1 MDRRVTT
8 VFGGS
13 GFIGRHLVRRLAAAG
28 GEIRVAVRNPEG
40 AAHLKPLGDAGQL
53 VLWRTEI
60 TDAAQVATAVA
71 GADTVVNLV
80 GILYE
85 SGRNTFP
92 ATHTEA
98 AGAVASAARAAGV
111 KRLVHVSAIGANAE
125 SRAQYA
131 LTKAAG
137 EALVMDIFSDVTIVR
152 PSVVFGQEDNFFNM
166 FAGLTRL
173 SPILPLFGCPQLPKV
188 SFTSEDGKISLSLD
202 LYGDGGTKFQPVYV
216 GDVAEAIT
224 VILGDNATRGKHYE
238 LGGPRVY
245 SFKQIMEL
253 VLKHTGRRRVLAP
266 IPFGIAN
273 FEAWFLEKLPKPLL
287 TRDQVELMK
296 TDNVVAASALGF
308 AELGLEPTALEV
320 ILPTYMHRFRRP
332 ADRYPHP
339 A

>member
-8 VFGGS
+8 IFGGS

-85 SGRNTFP
+85 SGHNTFL

-166 FAGLTRL
+166 FAGLARL

-188 SFTSEDGKISLSLD
+188 SFTSEDGQISLSLD
-202 LYGDGGTKFQPVYV
+202 LYGDGGTKFQPGYV
-216 GDVAEAIT
+216 GDGAEAIT
-224 VILGDNATRGKHYE
+224 VILGDNATRGKLYE
-238 LGGPRVY
+238 LVAKAMSPDKVMEYGNKGIDAAADAVSGLVKPVDGFGPMDE
-245 SFKQIMEL
+245 K
-253 VLKHTGRRRVLAP
+253 A
-266 IPFGIAN
+266 
-273 FEAWFLEKLPKPLL
+273 EAE
-287 TRDQVELMK
+287 
-296 TDNVVAASALGF
+296 AAEAFIKALNGWA
-308 AELGLEPTALEV
+308 AEEAKEW
-320 ILPTYMHRFRRP
+320 
-332 ADRYPHP
+332 
-339 A
+339 